1 MKVRNF
7 KELSSEYPMVEELV
21 VYKPTFRKR
30 VDIVVNQEITLALAS
45 NIVAYVIP
53 RSLNDRVR
61 KVWDMDYI
69 DNQTIITVDYE

>member
-7 KELSSEYPMVEELV
+7 KELKNEYPVVDELV

-30 VDIVVNQEITLALAS
+30 VDIVVSQEISIALAS

-53 RSLNDRVR
+53 RSLNGGIS
-61 KVWDMDYI
+61 KIWDMDYL
-69 DNQTIITVDYE
+69 DNKTIITIDYK

>member
-7 KELSSEYPMVEELV
+7 KELNTEYPMVEELV

>member
-7 KELSSEYPMVEELV
+7 KELNSEYPMVVELV

>member
-7 KELSSEYPMVEELV
+7 KELSSEYPMVVELV

-30 VDIVVNQEITLALAS
+30 VDIVVNQEISLALAS

-53 RSLNDRVR
+53 RSLNSGIS
-61 KVWDMDYI
+61 KVWDMDNI

>member
-7 KELSSEYPMVEELV
+7 KELNNEYPMVEELV

-30 VDIVVNQEITLALAS
+30 VDIVVSEKISIALAS

-53 RSLNDRVR
+53 RSNKKSYRKRKKFRCKSCSNDF
-61 KVWDMDYI
+61 
-69 DNQTIITVDYE
+69 

>member
-1 MKVRNF
+1 MKVRKF
-7 KELSSEYPMVEELV
+7 KELNNEYPMVEELV

>member
-7 KELSSEYPMVEELV
+7 KELNNEYPMVEELV

-30 VDIVVNQEITLALAS
+30 VDIIVNQEITLALAS

-61 KVWDMDYI
+61 KVWDMDYL

>member
-1 MKVRNF
+1 MKIRNF
-7 KELSSEYPMVEELV
+7 KELNSEYPMVEELV

-45 NIVAYVIP
+45 NIFAYVIP

>member
-1 MKVRNF
+1 MKIRNF
-7 KELSSEYPMVEELV
+7 KELNSEYPMVEELV

>member
-7 KELSSEYPMVEELV
+7 KELNNEYPMVEELV

-30 VDIVVNQEITLALAS
+30 VDIVVSQEISIALAS

-53 RSLNDRVR
+53 RSLNGGIS
-61 KVWDMDYI
+61 KIWDMDYL
-69 DNQTIITVDYE
+69 DNKTIITVDYE

>member
-7 KELSSEYPMVEELV
+7 KELNNEYPMVEELV

-30 VDIVVNQEITLALAS
+30 VDIIVNQEITLALAS

>member
-7 KELSSEYPMVEELV
+7 KELNNEYPMVEELV

-30 VDIVVNQEITLALAS
+30 VDIVVSQEISIALAS

-61 KVWDMDYI
+61 KVWDMDYL
-69 DNQTIITVDYE
+69 DNKTIITIDYE

>member
-7 KELSSEYPMVEELV
+7 EELNTEYPMVEELV

>member
-7 KELSSEYPMVEELV
+7 KELNNEYPMVDELV

-30 VDIVVNQEITLALAS
+30 VDIVVSQEISIALAS

-53 RSLNDRVR
+53 RSLNSGIS
-61 KVWDMDYI
+61 KIWDMDYI

>member
-7 KELSSEYPMVEELV
+7 KELNSEYPIVEELV

>member
-7 KELSSEYPMVEELV
+7 KELNNEYPMVEELV

-30 VDIVVNQEITLALAS
+30 VDIVVSEKISFALAS

>member
-7 KELSSEYPMVEELV
+7 KELNSEYPMAEELV

>member
-7 KELSSEYPMVEELV
+7 KELKSEYPVVDELV

-30 VDIVVNQEITLALAS
+30 VDIVVSQEISIALAS

-53 RSLNDRVR
+53 RSLNGGIS
-61 KVWDMDYI
+61 KIWDMDYL
-69 DNQTIITVDYE
+69 DNKTIITVDYE

>member
-7 KELSSEYPMVEELV
+7 KELNSEYPMVEELV

-53 RSLNDRVR
+53 KSLNDRVR

>member
-7 KELSSEYPMVEELV
+7 KELKSEYPVVDELV

-30 VDIVVNQEITLALAS
+30 VDIVVSQEISIALAS

-53 RSLNDRVR
+53 RSLNSGIS
-61 KVWDMDYI
+61 KIWDMDYL
-69 DNQTIITVDYE
+69 DNKTIITIDYE

>member
-7 KELSSEYPMVEELV
+7 KELNSEYPMVVELV

-30 VDIVVNQEITLALAS
+30 VNIVVSQEISIALAS

-53 RSLNDRVR
+53 RNLNGGIS
-61 KVWDMDYI
+61 KIWDMDYL
-69 DNQTIITVDYE
+69 DNKTIITIDYK

>member
-7 KELSSEYPMVEELV
+7 KELNSEYPMVEELV

-53 RSLNDRVR
+53 RSLNGRVR

-69 DNQTIITVDYE
+69 DNQTIITVNYE

>member
-7 KELSSEYPMVEELV
+7 KELNSEYPMVEELV

-53 RSLNDRVR
+53 RSLNNRVR

>member
-7 KELSSEYPMVEELV
+7 KELNNEYPMVEELV

-30 VDIVVNQEITLALAS
+30 VDIVVNQEISFALAS
-45 NIVAYVIP
+45 NIVAYAIP
-53 RSLNDRVR
+53 RSLNGRVR

>member
-7 KELSSEYPMVEELV
+7 KELNNEYPMVEELV

-53 RSLNDRVR
+53 RSLYDSVR

>member
-7 KELSSEYPMVEELV
+7 KELNNEYPMVEELV
-21 VYKPTFRKR
+21 VYKPAFRKR

-53 RSLNDRVR
+53 RSLNGGIS
-61 KVWDMDYI
+61 KIWDMDYLE
-69 DNQTIITVDYE
+69 NKTIITIDYK

>member
-7 KELSSEYPMVEELV
+7 KELNNEYPMVEELV

-45 NIVAYVIP
+45 NIVAYVI
-53 RSLNDRVR
+53 
-61 KVWDMDYI
+61 
-69 DNQTIITVDYE
+69 TIE

>member
-7 KELSSEYPMVEELV
+7 EELNTEYPMVEELV

-45 NIVAYVIP
+45 NIVAYVTP
-53 RSLNDRVR
+53 RSLNSGIS
-61 KVWDMDYI
+61 KIWDMDYL
-69 DNQTIITVDYE
+69 DNKTIITIDYK

>member
-7 KELSSEYPMVEELV
+7 KELNSEYPMVEELV

>member
-7 KELSSEYPMVEELV
+7 KELNSEYPMVVELV

-69 DNQTIITVDYE
+69 DNQTIITVDYK

>member
-7 KELSSEYPMVEELV
+7 KELSSEYPMVVELV

-53 RSLNDRVR
+53 RSLNSGIN
-61 KVWDMDYI
+61 KVWDMDYL
-69 DNQTIITVDYE
+69 DNKTIITIDYK

>member
-7 KELSSEYPMVEELV
+7 KELNNEYPMVEELV
-21 VYKPTFRKR
+21 VYKPTFRKH

>member
-7 KELSSEYPMVEELV
+7 KELNNEYPMVEELV

-30 VDIVVNQEITLALAS
+30 VDIVVNQEISIALAS